1 MATNRINW
9 GKIYNSTWWGS
20 GVINTISWGIV
31 YYNNKVRKD
40 FVDRVLADGGK
51 IENSMCINII

>member
-1 MATNRINW
+1 MATNTINW
-9 GKIYNSTWWGS
+9 GKIYDSTWWGS
-20 GVINTISWGIV
+20 GVINNISWGIV

-40 FVDRVLADGGK
+40 FVDRVSADGGT